1 MTGLNKAW
9 HLFRDEVKYLLG
21 GRVPLAAILIGLP
34 LAFTLL
40 FGMVYHD
47 NVVNTISMVVHDED
61 QSSMSRQLI
70 QMYAD
75 SERFNIVAYAD
86 SEEEMEHSINS
97 GQAKVALGIPKDF
110 SRDAKLG
117 RGAELLLMVNSA
129 NNMFANAAMTA
140 SQEIARTYTVAI
152 GQKMLESA
160 GLLPQQAM
168 DSVYPIRLGV
178 RILGNPTNGYTPFM
192 LSGLMMNG
200 LQIGIML
207 TIAPLLIT
215 ELLRRRYDWN
225 YAAWLHL
232 AVRWIPYWLLAM
244 AGYLISLFVAIHCF
258 AVPMA
263 GSWLDAAALG
273 GAFCFFVC
281 GVLLLFSAC
290 SPTQVLS
297 FQAPMLYIMPGLL
310 YSGLSWPSFDMSE
323 YAAIFG
329 ALMPMTY
336 GGDTLRDILLMGYAP
351 SLTANCGKMILGGL
365 LCGLLAWGIFVLRRH
380 FSWKKVG
387 DPT

>member
-1 MTGLNKAW
+1 MTGRKAW
-9 HLFRDEVKYLLG
+9 QLFRDEVKYLLS

-40 FGMVYHD
+40 FGMIYHD

-86 SEEEMEHSINS
+86 SEEAMEHSINS

-110 SRDAKLG
+110 SKDAKMG
-117 RGAELLLMVNSA
+117 RGADLLLMVNSA

-140 SQEIARTYTVAI
+140 SQEIARTYTIAV
-152 GQKMLESA
+152 GQKMLETA

-168 DSVYPIRLGV
+168 HSVYPIQLGV

-192 LSGLMMNG
+192 LSGLMING

-225 YAAWLHL
+225 YAA
-232 AVRWIPYWLLAM
+232 
-244 AGYLISLFVAIHCF
+244 
-258 AVPMA
+258 
-263 GSWLDAAALG
+263 
-273 GAFCFFVC
+273 
-281 GVLLLFSAC
+281 
-290 SPTQVLS
+290 
-297 FQAPMLYIMPGLL
+297 
-310 YSGLSWPSFDMSE
+310 
-323 YAAIFG
+323 
-329 ALMPMTY
+329 
-336 GGDTLRDILLMGYAP
+336 
-351 SLTANCGKMILGGL
+351 
-365 LCGLLAWGIFVLRRH
+365 
-380 FSWKKVG
+380 
-387 DPT
+387 